1 MIAEFQSLSF
11 RTKDGRRKRC
21 CDEGKGA
28 GQRCLQ
34 EQKLHQGQRET
45 SVNLQEELTF

>member
-21 CDEGKGA
+21 CNEGEGA

-34 EQKLHQGQRET
+34 EQKLHQGERET
-45 SVNLQEELTF
+45 RVILQEKLTS